1 MIIMSV
7 DLGKARTG
15 VAVSDSGESFA
26 FPKEVITEY
35 NTEKLIN
42 KIAACAEKYSA
53 EMIVV
58 GLPKNMDGSLGFRA
72 EECTEIAE
80 KIKAASQK
88 EVVLWDERCTT
99 LSAHTALN
107 YTDTRGKKRK
117 EIIDAVAAVI
127 ILEDY
132 LAFRKNSKSNPADFD
147 L

>member
-15 VAVSDSGESFA
+15 IAVCENSESFA

-35 NTEKLIN
+35 NTERLVE
-42 KIAACAEKYSA
+42 KICLSAKKYSA
-53 EMIVV
+53 EIIVV
-58 GLPKNMDGSLGFRA
+58 GLPKNMDGSLGRRA
-72 EECTEIAE
+72 YECTEIAE
-80 KIKAASQK
+80 KIKTASNK

-99 LSAHTALN
+99 VSAHTALN
-107 YTDTRGKKRK
+107 FTDTRGKKRK

-132 LAFRKNSKSNPADFD
+132 LSFLKNKKESGSIT
-147 L
+147 

>member
-15 VAVSDSGESFA
+15 IAVSDIGNQFA

-35 NTEKLIN
+35 NTERLVT
-42 KIAACAEKYSA
+42 KICEKAKEYSA
-53 EMIVV
+53 ERIVV
-58 GLPKNMDGSLGFRA
+58 GFPKNMDGSLGERA
-72 EECTEIAE
+72 LECSDIAE
-80 KIKAASQK
+80 QIHRESEI

-99 LSAHTALN
+99 VTAHNYLSMN
-107 YTDTRGKKRK
+107 NVRGKKRK
-117 EIIDAVAAVI
+117 QTVDAVAAVI

-132 LAFRKNSKSNPADFD
+132 LRS